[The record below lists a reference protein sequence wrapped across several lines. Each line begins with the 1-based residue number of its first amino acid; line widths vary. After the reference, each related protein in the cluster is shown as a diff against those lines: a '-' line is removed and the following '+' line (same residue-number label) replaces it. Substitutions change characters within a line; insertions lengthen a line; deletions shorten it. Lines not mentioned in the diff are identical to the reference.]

1 MEEELTEPEV
11 HIIEKYYQEILHCF
25 TMTNI
30 KCKGNKEIDL
40 LAINPRTLEKYHVEA
55 RISTARG
62 FALREKDTYT
72 SKGRAHRRGL
82 DYFSKKK
89 FNHSFVTQKIREI
102 FSDSNYRKIL
112 VVWSTEDDFKRLA
125 DIAKKKY
132 NIELFG
138 LRNIIFELIVRGSYR
153 GSRDDILRT
162 LELATLERSDRMRG
176 KDALCQKF
184 LE

>member
-1 MEEELTEPEV
+1 MEPEV
-11 HIIEKYYQEILHCF
+11 HIIEKYFQENLHCF
-25 TMTNI
+25 TMTNVR
-30 KCKGNKEIDL
+30 CKGNKEIDL
-40 LAINPRTLEKYHVEA
+40 LAMNPRTLEKYHVEA

-82 DYFSKKK
+82 DYFYEKK
-89 FNHSFVTQKIREI
+89 FNHPFVTQKIKEM
-102 FSDSNYRKIL
+102 FGDSDYRKVL
-112 VVWSTEDDFKRLA
+112 VVWNTEDKFKRLA

-132 NIELFG
+132 NIGLFG
-138 LRNIIFELIVRGSYR
+138 LRNIIFELIVQRSYR

-162 LELATLERSDRMRG
+162 LELVTLERTHRMRG
-176 KDALCQKF
+176 KDTLCEKF